1 MRISKLTLTLSKSAY
16 VGMCMLNLSKVLMY
30 KFHDYIT
37 NKHANNS
44 ILLLTGT
51 GSLMY
56 EIKIEDVY
64 ESFRIKKYLIFV
76 TIQLSQNIMM
86 ISNKLVVGKMKDETG
101 GVAINK
107 VVELNSKIYYFL
119 VDDTSE
125 YKKPKAV
132 KKYCCNNKS

>member
-1 MRISKLTLTLSKSAY
+1 
-16 VGMCMLNLSKVLMY
+16 
-30 KFHDYIT
+30 
-37 NKHANNS
+37 
-44 ILLLTGT
+44 
-51 GSLMY
+51 MY

-86 ISNKLVVGKMKDETG
+86 ISNKLVGGKMKDETG

>member
-1 MRISKLTLTLSKSAY
+1 
-16 VGMCMLNLSKVLMY
+16 
-30 KFHDYIT
+30 
-37 NKHANNS
+37 
-44 ILLLTGT
+44 
-51 GSLMY
+51 MY

-132 KKYCCNNKS
+132 KIYCCNNKS

>member
-1 MRISKLTLTLSKSAY
+1 
-16 VGMCMLNLSKVLMY
+16 
-30 KFHDYIT
+30 
-37 NKHANNS
+37 
-44 ILLLTGT
+44 
-51 GSLMY
+51 MY

-132 KKYCCNNKS
+132 KKYCCNNNS

>member
-64 ESFRIKKYLIFV
+64 EYFSKDKDMFYF
-76 TIQLSQNIMM
+76 
-86 ISNKLVVGKMKDETG
+86 SNCST
-101 GVAINK
+101 
-107 VVELNSKIYYFL
+107 
-119 VDDTSE
+119 
-125 YKKPKAV
+125 
-132 KKYCCNNKS
+132 KS